1 VNPISWVQGLE
12 GVTLAVVICGLLF
25 LEEVGVP
32 LPFAPGDLLLAIAGI
47 AVAAGKVPAP
57 MMVGLTLASIVGGA
71 LLGRE
76 IFALLGWPRVMRLA
90 ERLHARAPLERA
102 SQMLERNGWRA
113 VFTARLIPGLR
124 VHTTQVAGLNRMP
137 RLEFLAGLVPA
148 AAVYVGAFFG
158 LGFAFGRPILA
169 VIHDAERQALYVI
182 GVVVVAAI
190 LMLWLRRRAQRT
202 LESLGGWSGI
212 LKFRP
217 GGAGVALIPVCIGL
231 NVTGHAIAVALRL
244 PLFGDSIGTVLGAVL
259 GGPWVGASIGLITN
273 FVSSNTVDP
282 IAAPYAVVSVA
293 IGFGAGLVGYLD
305 QRRRLADW
313 IALWSVCFLLASLFS
328 TPLNLLLNG
337 GKSGVP
343 LGDALYSY
351 LAGILHLPTFLAS
364 FLAEAAIDVPDKLI
378 TVLAALLIYRAL
390 PTRATEQAAVE
401 LDIGRAFVFVFRSPH
416 RLARLLVAALCLLF
430 FWLLV
435 PLFLLAGYAV
445 AVARMAHAGDH
456 QLPGWDHLG
465 EKLRDGLMI
474 TGLFVVWNL
483 PGLLLGV
490 PTDLAA
496 SGASGTGAGG
506 AGQDLLNRAFG
517 VLATLGGLWSLV
529 VLILQPAIWGQY
541 LQGGFGA
548 ALNLGGVLRRVRYN
562 AGLTIVVGALAIVL
576 GALAVSGFV
585 TLIGGLVTL
594 PFAALVSAHLFGSY
608 SRLTDGAAAVARP
621 AAVPA

>member
-1 VNPISWVQGLE
+1 
-12 GVTLAVVICGLLF
+12 
-25 LEEVGVP
+25 
-32 LPFAPGDLLLAIAGI
+32 
-47 AVAAGKVPAP
+47 
-57 MMVGLTLASIVGGA
+57 MMVGLTLGSIVGGA

-76 IFALLGWPRVMRLA
+76 IFALLGWPRVMKLA
-90 ERLHARAPLERA
+90 DRLHARAPLERA

-148 AAVYVGAFFG
+148 AAVYVAAFLG
-158 LGFAFGRPILA
+158 LGFAFGRPILT

-182 GVVVVAAI
+182 GILVVGAI
-190 LMLWLRRRAQRT
+190 LLLWLRRRAQRT

-217 GGAGVALIPVCIGL
+217 GTPGVALIPACIGL
-231 NVTGHAIAVALRL
+231 NVTGHAVAVALKL
-244 PLFGDSIGTVLGAVL
+244 PLFVDSIGTVLGAVL

-313 IALWSVCFLLASLFS
+313 IALWSVCFLLASLLS

-337 GKSGVP
+337 GRSGVP
-343 LGDALYSY
+343 LGDGLYSY
-351 LAGILHLPTFLAS
+351 LLGVHLPTFLAS
-364 FLAEAAIDVPDKLI
+364 FLAEAAIDVPDKLL

-390 PTRATEQAAVE
+390 PTPATEPAGVE
-401 LDIGRAFVFVFRSPH
+401 LDIGRAFVFVFRSP
-416 RLARLLVAALCLLF
+416 RWLARLLVGALCLLF

-435 PLFLLAGYAV
+435 PLLLFAGYAV
-445 AVARMAHAGDH
+445 AVARRARAGDH
-456 QLPGWDHLG
+456 QLPAWDRLG
-465 EKLRDGLMI
+465 EKLRDGFMI
-474 TGLFVVWNL
+474 TALFVVWNV

-490 PTDLAA
+490 PTELAA
-496 SGASGTGAGG
+496 AGASGGG
-506 AGQDLLNRAFG
+506 GQGPDLLNRAFG
-517 VLATLGGLWSLV
+517 ALATLGGLWSLV
-529 VLILQPAIWGQY
+529 VLILQSAIWGQY

-548 ALNLGGVLRRVRYN
+548 ALNAGAVFRRVRYN

-576 GALAVSGFV
+576 SVLAVSGFAI
-585 TLIGGLVTL
+585 LIGGLVTL
-594 PFAALVSAHLFGSY
+594 PYAAFVSAHLFGSY
-608 SRLTDGAAAVARP
+608 SRLTDEAVAVGQRP

>member
-1 VNPISWVQGLE
+1 MNPIGWVQGLE
-12 GVTLAVVICGLLF
+12 GLTLALVICGLLF
-25 LEEVGVP
+25 LEEVGIP

-47 AVAAGKVPAP
+47 AVAAGRVPAL
-57 MMVGLTLASIVGGA
+57 MMVGLALGSIVGGA

-90 ERLHARAPLERA
+90 DRLHARAPLERA

-137 RLEFLAGLVPA
+137 RLEFLAGLAPA
-148 AAVYVGAFFG
+148 AAVYVGAFLG

-169 VIHDAERQALYVI
+169 VIHDVERQALYVI
-182 GVVVVAAI
+182 GVIVVGAI
-190 LMLWLRRRAQRT
+190 LLLWLRRRARHT

-217 GGAGVALIPVCIGL
+217 GYPGVALIPVCIGL
-231 NVTGHAIAVALRL
+231 NVTGHAIAVALKL
-244 PLFGDSIGTVLGAVL
+244 PLFADSIGTVLGAVL

-313 IALWSVCFLLASLFS
+313 VALWSVCFLVASLLS

-337 GKSGVP
+337 GRSGVP
-343 LGDALYSY
+343 LGDTLYSY
-351 LAGILHLPTFLAS
+351 LVGVHLPTFLAS
-364 FLAEAAIDVPDKLI
+364 FLAEAAIDAPDKVV

-390 PTRATEQAAVE
+390 PTRAIDPAGAE
-401 LDIGRAFVFVFRSPH
+401 LDIGRAFVFVFGSP
-416 RLARLLVAALCLLF
+416 RWLARLLVGALCLLF

-435 PLFLLAGYAV
+435 PLVLFAGYAV
-445 AVARMAHAGDH
+445 AVARQVRAGEPR
-456 QLPGWDHLG
+456 LPAWDRLG
-465 EKLRDGLMI
+465 EKLRDGFMI
-474 TGLFVVWNL
+474 TALFLIWNV
-483 PGLLLGV
+483 PGLLLGL
-490 PTDLAA
+490 PTELAA
-496 SGASGTGAGG
+496 VGGSGGGAGG
-506 AGQDLLNRAFG
+506 EGHDLLNRAFG
-517 VLATLGGLWSLV
+517 ALATLGGLWGLV
-529 VLILQPAIWGQY
+529 VLILQSAIWGQY

-548 ALNLGGVLRRVRYN
+548 ALNLAAVLRRVRYN
-562 AGLTIVVGALAIVL
+562 TGLTIVVGALAMVL
-576 GALAVSGFV
+576 SVLAVSGFAI
-585 TLIGGLVTL
+585 LIGGLVTL
-594 PFAALVSAHLFGSY
+594 PYAALVSAHLFGSY
-608 SRLTDGAAAVARP
+608 SRLTEAPVAVARP
-621 AAVPA
+621 AVVPA

>member
-1 VNPISWVQGLE
+1 MNPIAWVQSLDGL
-12 GVTLAVVICGLLF
+12 TLALVICGLLF

-57 MMVGLTLASIVGGA
+57 MMVGLTLGSIVGGA

-90 ERLHARAPLERA
+90 DRLHARAPLERA

-169 VIHDAERQALYVI
+169 IIHDAERQALYVI
-182 GVVVVAAI
+182 GVIVVAAI
-190 LMLWLRRRAQRT
+190 LVLWLRGRARHT

-313 IALWSVCFLLASLFS
+313 IALWSVCFLLASLLS

-337 GKSGVP
+337 GRSGVP

-351 LAGILHLPTFLAS
+351 LTGILHLPTFLAS

-390 PTRATEQAAVE
+390 PTRAIEQPGLE
-401 LDIGRAFVFVFRSPH
+401 LDIGRAFVFVFRSP
-416 RLARLLVAALCLLF
+416 RWLTRLLAGALCLLF

-445 AVARMAHAGDH
+445 AVARSARAGDH
-456 QLPGWDHLG
+456 RLPPWERLG
-465 EKLRDGLMI
+465 EKLRDGFMI
-474 TGLFVVWNL
+474 TALFVVWNL
-483 PGLLLGV
+483 PGLLLG
-490 PTDLAA
+490 A
-496 SGASGTGAGG
+496 STELTATGAGG
-506 AGQDLLNRAFG
+506 EGQDLLNRALG

-541 LQGGFGA
+541 LQGGFRVALDVGA
-548 ALNLGGVLRRVRYN
+548 VLRRVRYN
-562 AGLTIVVGALAIVL
+562 TGLTIVVGALAIVL
-576 GALAVSGFV
+576 SVLAVSGFAI
-585 TLIGGLVTL
+585 LIGGLVTL
-594 PFAALVSAHLFGSY
+594 PYAALVSAHLFGSY
-608 SRLTDGAAAVARP
+608 SRLTEAPVAVARP
-621 AAVPA
+621 AVVPA

>member
-1 VNPISWVQGLE
+1 MNPIGWVQGLE
-12 GVTLAVVICGLLF
+12 GLTLALVICGLLF

-47 AVAAGKVPAP
+47 AVAAGRVPAL
-57 MMVGLTLASIVGGA
+57 MMVGLALGSIVGGA

-90 ERLHARAPLERA
+90 DRLHARAPLERA

-148 AAVYVGAFFG
+148 AAVYVGAFLG
-158 LGFAFGRPILA
+158 LGFAFGRPILT

-182 GVVVVAAI
+182 GVMVVGAI
-190 LMLWLRRRAQRT
+190 LLLWLRRRAQQT

-217 GGAGVALIPVCIGL
+217 GTPGVALIPVCIGL
-231 NVTGHAIAVALRL
+231 NVTGHAIAVALKL

-313 IALWSVCFLLASLFS
+313 IALWSVCVLLASLLS

-337 GKSGVP
+337 GRSGVA
-343 LGDALYSY
+343 LGDTLYAY
-351 LAGILHLPTFLAS
+351 LVGAHLPTFLAS
-364 FLAEAAIDVPDKLI
+364 FLAEAAIDVPDKLLA
-378 TVLAALLIYRAL
+378 VLAALLIYRAL
-390 PTRATEQAAVE
+390 PTRATEPAGVE
-401 LDIGRAFVFVFRSPH
+401 LDIGRAFVFVFRS
-416 RLARLLVAALCLLF
+416 RRWLAKLLVGALCLVF
-430 FWLLV
+430 FWLVV
-435 PLFLLAGYAV
+435 PLLLFAGYAV
-445 AVARMAHAGDH
+445 AVARRARAGDH
-456 QLPGWDHLG
+456 QLPAWDRLG
-465 EKLRDGLMI
+465 EKLRDGFMI
-474 TGLFVVWNL
+474 TALFLVWNL

-490 PTDLAA
+490 PTELVAA
-496 SGASGTGAGG
+496 GASGGG
-506 AGQDLLNRAFG
+506 GGSEGSDLLNRAFG
-517 VLATLGGLWSLV
+517 ALATLGGLWSLA
-529 VLILQPAIWGQY
+529 VLILQSAIWGQY

-548 ALNLGGVLRRVRYN
+548 ALNVAAVLRRLRYN

-576 GALAVSGFV
+576 SALAASGFAI
-585 TLIGGLVTL
+585 LIGGLVTL
-594 PFAALVSAHLFGSY
+594 PYAAFVSAHLFGSY
-608 SRLTDGAAAVARP
+608 SRQTDEAVAVARP
-621 AAVPA
+621 VVAPA

>member
-1 VNPISWVQGLE
+1 MNPIGWVQGLE
-12 GVTLAVVICGLLF
+12 GLTLALVICGLLF

-47 AVAAGKVPAP
+47 AVAAGRAPAL
-57 MMVGLTLASIVGGA
+57 MVVGLALGSIVGGA

-90 ERLHARAPLERA
+90 DRLHARAPLERA
-102 SQMLERNGWRA
+102 SVMLERNGWRA

-169 VIHDAERQALYVI
+169 VIHDVERQALYFI
-182 GVVVVAAI
+182 GVVVAAAI
-190 LMLWLRRRAQRT
+190 LLLWLRGRAQRT
-202 LESLGGWSGI
+202 LESSGGWSAI

-217 GGAGVALIPVCIGL
+217 GTAGVALIPVCIGL
-231 NVTGHAIAVALRL
+231 NVTGHAVAVALRL

-293 IGFGAGLVGYLD
+293 IGFAAGLVGYLD

-313 IALWSVCFLLASLFS
+313 IALWSVCFLLASLLS

-337 GKSGVP
+337 GRSGVP
-343 LGDALYSY
+343 LGDGLYSY
-351 LAGILHLPTFLAS
+351 LAGVLHLPTFLAS
-364 FLAEAAIDVPDKLI
+364 FLAEAAVDVPDKLL

-390 PTRATEQAAVE
+390 PIRAPEPAGLE
-401 LDIGRAFVFVFRSPH
+401 LDIGRAFVFVFRSP
-416 RLARLLVAALCLLF
+416 RWLARLLVGALCLLF

-435 PLFLLAGYAV
+435 PLVLLVGYTV
-445 AVARMAHAGDH
+445 AVARSARAGDR
-456 QLPGWDHLG
+456 QLPAWNRLG
-465 EKLRDGLMI
+465 QKLRDGFMI
-474 TGLFVVWNL
+474 TALFVVWNL

-490 PTDLAA
+490 PTELAA
-496 SGASGTGAGG
+496 AGASGGG
-506 AGQDLLNRAFG
+506 SGQGSDLLNRAFG
-517 VLATLGGLWSLV
+517 TLATLGGLWSLV
-529 VLILQPAIWGQY
+529 VLILQSAIWGQY

-576 GALAVSGFV
+576 VALAVSGFAIV
-585 TLIGGLVTL
+585 IGGLVTL
-594 PFAALVSAHLFGSY
+594 PFAAFVSAYLFGSY
-608 SRLTDGAAAVARP
+608 SRLTDGAVAVARAAAAP
-621 AAVPA
+621 A